1 MVTSYRRVSVLLPV
15 PPYNWNSAFIL
26 EKNPCKN
33 KYAKILELINKVK
46 KKAMVNVLGCERS
59 EPGFESRR
67 PESDFTPTHQK
78 RRKISSTPGSDIYSP
93 QWQLQWTR
101 PNNYNSL
108 TATSTIDLLLP
119 YGSNSMLCGTFFL
132 LFVAAHESQDN
143 SNHVVVLPRHQH
155 RYQHR

>member
-1 MVTSYRRVSVLLPV
+1 MATSYRRVSVLLPV

-78 RRKISSTPGSDIYSP
+78 KNGGKISSTPAATITPDEA
-93 QWQLQWTR
+93 QLLQLSR
-101 PNNYNSL
+101 
-108 TATSTIDLLLP
+108 
-119 YGSNSMLCGTFFL
+119 
-132 LFVAAHESQDN
+132 
-143 SNHVVVLPRHQH
+143 
-155 RYQHR
+155 